1 MLYTYK
7 LLCPLMARKTRPNET
22 ITVQLHNKHVFV
34 GKSARDIL
42 VRGHRWPHHIRFIF
56 CLLQVAS

>member
-42 VRGHRWPHHIRFIF
+42 VRGHR
-56 CLLQVAS
+56 